1 MTAKDPV
8 LQALAEIR
16 AKQDETIRLQE
27 RMDARLDQ
35 IHDDCK
41 KTARV
46 NGAVAGGLWGAVV
59 SATIALI
66 KAKIGV

>member
-41 KTARV
+41 KPRA
-46 NGAVAGGLWGAVV
+46 
-59 SATIALI
+59 
-66 KAKIGV
+66 